1 MYPTSQEYKN
11 AIASKAEQRMFLFYP
26 DAYIGYE
33 NIALDGGIE
42 LTEIINPDED
52 YNIGKS
58 VMSSMTVR
66 LVNTGLPSE
75 IFTEEFKAKFAVK
88 THSSNENVA
97 TSYIARNVV
106 VRNGDNYKYYIRDS
120 GGTRTLYYAIT
131 PSVYS
136 SKTVSSDAYVFVVYF
151 DTIYVL
157 NSSGSVTNVFTFENE
172 KLNELTDYVVPESI
186 LPILSR
192 CSRESISLH
201 VNGTEY
207 CESKTGEVVSG
218 LLEFYH
224 KQFELIPLGV
234 FKPERPKKVNSRYV
248 DIQAYDRMRLF
259 EKSAFDYLSEITYP
273 KTIGEIYNEI
283 CSRCGVSNTGTGFL
297 HSGKTLAFD
306 TFRNKD
312 VTFRE
317 VLAWIAE
324 AACCT
329 ARISRDGNVEIV
341 EFSKAVGFDDN
352 IVDNGE
358 SVIVTYKDTEIVDNG
373 DAITILFGEGVSLE
387 IDGSSVK
394 VISDQS
400 SEDSV
405 RIRRTQRFTA
415 DIAEIPTP
423 AIDKLEVYSSYADVL
438 CEIGTGNNL
447 YQIIDNP
454 FLYAENDGEVDNYA
468 RAIYNRLT
476 AFPAY
481 YAITSRVEC
490 DPAIQCGDII
500 MFEDDNGI
508 YRTMPLFAQTI
519 TWNGYAKATYEATG
533 AQRRANIP
541 VEQRELA
548 NLKKEF
554 LRKSDAY
561 AEIDSYINSQKGEAA
576 IEQVVG
582 GKYVSKVDL
591 EGELE
596 DYIKSTEFEAR
607 ITTYVNSEEG
617 IAEIKNGLS
626 GTYLTTDDLEGYAKT
641 DDLDEFV
648 TSTQLNTSINQYLNT
663 TEGKASIESA
673 VSGKFVTTDD
683 LEGYV
688 TETDLQ
694 TSVTN
699 TINGATGK
707 AAIESVVSGTYLK
720 KSELGDEVED
730 AVADATKNFATKT
743 YVTNSISQYV
753 GPVEDDV
760 DDIYSEISL
769 TAAYGSGTIGSN
781 VRALLQLVA
790 NADSSDISLKADAIN
805 LEGYVTFTSLETAG
819 ATRINGANII
829 AGTVSAD
836 MVDTSTLKVREIWDT
851 DLAFPICSSQR
862 TSGSTGTV
870 FIGNRSYG
878 ITQVKTQ
885 VYMYAEQF
893 EIQRTDS
900 TAQNILTINCV
911 SQTIYPSGEETWS
924 IGTEFRYFEKVHAL
938 HYHILAPEGTGNTYL
953 YTDGLYL
960 YWVNA
965 NEERYTL
972 A

>member
-1 MYPTSQEYKN
+1 MYSTSQEYKV
-11 AIASKAEQRMFLFYP
+11 AITSKAEQRMFLFYP
-26 DAYIGYE
+26 GSYIGYE
-33 NIALDGGIE
+33 NIVLDGGVE
-42 LTEIINPDED
+42 LTEILNPDED
-52 YNIGKS
+52 YNIGKA
-58 VMSSMTVR
+58 VMSSITVR
-66 LVNTGLPSE
+66 LVNSGLPSE
-75 IFTEEFKAKFAVK
+75 IFTEEFKAKFGVK
-88 THSSNENVA
+88 THSRNEKPG
-97 TSYIARNVV
+97 TSFIARTIV
-106 VRNGDNYKYYIRDS
+106 VRNGEDYRYHIRDS
-120 GGTRTLYYAIT
+120 EGTRSLYYAIT
-131 PSVYS
+131 PSS
-136 SKTVSSDAYVFVVYF
+136 FLTKTVSSDAYVFVVYF
-151 DTIYVL
+151 NTIYVL
-157 NSSGSVTNVFTFENE
+157 NSSGSVTNVFTFENK

-186 LPILSR
+186 LPLLAR
-192 CSRESISLH
+192 CSEESISIH
-201 VNGTEY
+201 INDTEY
-207 CESKTGEVVSG
+207 CESKTEEVVSNSR
-218 LLEFYH
+218 EFSH

-273 KTIGEIYNEI
+273 KNIGEIYNEI
-283 CSRCGVSNTGTGFL
+283 CSKCGVSNAGTGFL
-297 HSGKTLAFD
+297 HSGKYLAFD

-312 VTFRE
+312 VTCRE

-329 ARISRDGNVEIV
+329 ARISRDGYVEL
-341 EFSKAVGFDDN
+341 VGFSN
-352 IVDNGE
+352 AGGFENIIVDNGE
-358 SVIVTYKDTEIVDNG
+358 SVIATYKDTEIVDNG
-373 DAITILFGEGVSLE
+373 DVINILFGEGVSIE
-387 IDGSSVK
+387 TEDSSVK
-394 VISDQS
+394 VISDQPS
-400 SEDSV
+400 DGSV

-415 DIAEIPTP
+415 DIAEVPSP
-423 AIDKLEVYSSYADVL
+423 AIDKLEVYNSYADVL

-454 FLYAENDGEVDNYA
+454 FLYAENDGEVDSYA
-468 RAIYNRLT
+468 LAIYNRLIS
-476 AFPAY
+476 FPEY

-500 MFEDDNGI
+500 QFEDDNGI

-533 AQRRANIP
+533 AQRRANTP

-554 LRKSDAY
+554 LRKADAY
-561 AEIDSYINSQKGEAA
+561 AEIDSYINSQNGEAA

-596 DYIKSTEFEAR
+596 DYIKSTELEAK
-607 ITTYVNSEEG
+607 IKSYVNSEEG
-617 IAEIKNGLS
+617 IAEITSGLS
-626 GTYLTTDDLEGYAKT
+626 GTYLTK
-641 DDLDEFV
+641 DDLDEYAKSDELDDFIK
-648 TSTQLNTSINQYLNT
+648 STELNTSISQYLNT
-663 TEGKASIESA
+663 AEGKAAIESA
-673 VSGKFVTTDD
+673 VSGRFVTTDD
-683 LEGYV
+683 LDGYV

-699 TINGATGK
+699 TINGSTGQ

-720 KSELGDEVED
+720 KSELENEVED
-730 AVADATKNFATKT
+730 AVADATKNFATQN
-743 YVTNSISQYV
+743 YVTNTIGQYV

-760 DDIYSEISL
+760 DDIYSKISL
-769 TAAYGSGTIGSN
+769 EAAYGSGTIGSN

-790 NADSSDISLKADAIN
+790 NADSSNITLKADAIN
-805 LEGYVTFTSLETAG
+805 LDGYVTFTSLETEG

-836 MVDTSTLKVREIWDT
+836 IVDTSTLKVREIWDT
-851 DLAFPICSSQR
+851 DLEFPICSSQR
-862 TSGSTGTV
+862 TTGSTGTV
-870 FIGNRSYG
+870 YIGNRSYG

-885 VYMYAEQF
+885 VNMYAEQF
-893 EIQRTDS
+893 TIQRTDAS
-900 TAQNILTINCV
+900 AQDILTINCV
-911 SQTIYPSGEETWS
+911 SQTIYPSDEETWS